1 MPVLSSVQRR
11 WQSSPIHVIS
21 VSVKYVTVEEVFRMV
36 PGITGLAVAEFLY
49 LYMGIITIL
58 TFYDAYEY

>member
-1 MPVLSSVQRR
+1 
-11 WQSSPIHVIS
+11 
-21 VSVKYVTVEEVFRMV
+21 MV